1 MKKIPYG
8 KQDICRDDI
17 IAVIKALKSDFL
29 TTGPKIKEF
38 EERFANFVNAKYAVA
53 VSSGTAALHLAC
65 LVAGLKRNDELIT
78 SPMTFAASANCALYC
93 DAKPIF
99 ADIKENGLINEKLI
113 EEKITSKTKII
124 IPVHYGGLPCNMEKI
139 RKIADKHN
147 LIVIEDA
154 CHALGSEYQKT
165 KTGDC
170 AYSDMSIFSLH
181 PVKHITTGEGGVI
194 TTNSKA
200 FYEKLLL
207 LRTHGITKASNKLI
221 NEKEGPWYHEMQEL
235 GFNYRITDL
244 QCALGISQL
253 KRASRF
259 IKKRI
264 EIAKRY
270 NNAFSKNKNI
280 QIITPSKKLKNAYH
294 LYIIKAKDQKTRF
307 NLFNY
312 LKENDILCQVHYIP
326 VYLHPYYQK
335 LGYKKNLCPMAEKFY
350 ERIISIPIYPRLKK
364 SEQNSVIKT
373 INGFHAE

>member
-364 SEQNSVIKT
+364 SEQNRVIKT